1 MRCNA
6 SVLSRPTVCQVLA
19 QEFAFNPHNLE
30 APEMKALAQ
39 GHSAGWVES
48 GFKPDQSDSKAGTA
62 STWAKAQN
70 QTCSGAVSQEEQKTV
85 QTSLETAL
93 GPHGRCSWRESGA
106 KSMSPGELNIRASP
120 VPSGLLSGHG
130 SQPLCAHC
138 PAP

>member
-6 SVLSRPTVCQVLA
+6 SVLARPTVCQVLA

-39 GHSAGWVES
+39 GHSAGRVES
-48 GFKPDQSDSKAGTA
+48 GFKPEQSDSKAGTA

-70 QTCSGAVSQEEQKTV
+70 QTHSGAVSQEEQKTV

-93 GPHGRCSWRESGA
+93 GPHGSCSWRESGA
-106 KSMSPGELNIRASP
+106 LESEPWRAEHPGKPSP
-120 VPSGLLSGHG
+120 
-130 SQPLCAHC
+130 
-138 PAP
+138 